1 MVVST
6 WNLNTGE
13 VRVGVFLGLTQL
25 AGLAKSASHRFTG
38 ILPQKEILRKT
49 VEDISMHVYA
59 HVYTHT
65 HTLKASM
72 ARTYQMGKI

>member
-13 VRVGVFLGLTQL
+13 VGVGEFPGLTQL
-25 AGLAKSASHRFTG
+25 TGLAKSASHRFTK
-38 ILPQKEILRKT
+38 ILPQKVILRQT

-59 HVYTHT
+59 CARTHT

-72 ARTYQMGKI
+72 AQTYQMGKI